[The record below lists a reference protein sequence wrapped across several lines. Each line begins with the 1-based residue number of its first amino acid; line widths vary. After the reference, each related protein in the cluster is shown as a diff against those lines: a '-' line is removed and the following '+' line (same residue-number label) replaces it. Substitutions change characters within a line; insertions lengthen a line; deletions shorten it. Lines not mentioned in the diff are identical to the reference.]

1 MPYANQDF
9 EREKLYEEV
18 WAEPVT
24 TVAKRYQISD
34 VGLRKICIS
43 LGVPLPV
50 AGHWAK
56 VAAGKT
62 VKKPPLPPTKGP
74 TTYQRSMFKDPRDD
88 ELSTRAQAKIN
99 EDAAR
104 APEVPAITVRTTIDE
119 CLPLVKRMAKK
130 LDGKQRDSRTWPYC
144 EGAGLMRISVSR
156 QNSLRALLV
165 LNHLLET
172 LSAAGYSVSS
182 GDKESDPAYA
192 TIFDVKLTFRVKE
205 RSRQESIPLTQE
217 QLAENKRLGWS
228 ANRPNSIS
236 HPTNEFEISAFELG
250 SSYVLAN
257 IADTRS
263 LPIETKI
270 QALVCRLRNLVIR
283 ESVRA
288 EMAAEERVIAAAK
301 EAERAR
307 LAEIRRV
314 ALNHLKRV
322 EDWASKLER
331 ANRLRAL
338 AVEFESK
345 QLRSSNDVVDAT
357 WIRRAAD
364 WLDPTVECRWDDVDN
379 APAQYGELY

>member
-1 MPYANQDF
+1 MPYASQDF
-9 EREKLYEEV
+9 ERDKLYDEV
-18 WAEPVT
+18 WTEPVS

-34 VGLRKICIS
+34 VALRKICIS

-74 TTYQRSMFKDPRDD
+74 TTYQRSVFKDPRED
-88 ELSTRAQAKIN
+88 ELSARTQARID

-104 APEVPAITVRTTIDE
+104 APEVPQVKLRASVDE
-119 CLPLVKRMAKK
+119 CLPVVNRMAKK
-130 LDGKQRDSRTWPYC
+130 LDSKQQNAHTWSSC
-144 EGAGLMRISVSR
+144 EGAGLLRISVSK
-156 QNSLRALLV
+156 QNGLRAVLV
-165 LNHLLET
+165 LNQLLET
-172 LSAAGYSVSS
+172 LLAAGYPVTS
-182 GDKESDPAYA
+182 GGKENDPAYA
-192 TIFDVKLTFRVKE
+192 TVLDVKLTFRLKE
-205 RSRQESIPLTQE
+205 RGRQESVPLTRE
-217 QLAENKRLGWS
+217 QLAENKRLGWNV
-228 ANRPNSIS
+228 NRPNSIS
-236 HPTNEFEISAFELG
+236 HPTNEFEISVFKLG
-250 SSYVLAN
+250 SSYASAN
-257 IADTRS
+257 IVDTRS

-270 QALVCRLRNLVIR
+270 QALVCRLRHLVIR

-288 EMAAEERVIAAAK
+288 EMAAEARVIAAAK
-301 EAERAR
+301 EAERVR
-307 LAEIRRV
+307 LTEIRRV

-345 QLRSSNDVVDAT
+345 QLRSSDDVVDAA

-364 WLDPTVECRWDDVDN
+364 WVDPTVECRWDDVDN
-379 APAQYGELY
+379 APAQYGEPY